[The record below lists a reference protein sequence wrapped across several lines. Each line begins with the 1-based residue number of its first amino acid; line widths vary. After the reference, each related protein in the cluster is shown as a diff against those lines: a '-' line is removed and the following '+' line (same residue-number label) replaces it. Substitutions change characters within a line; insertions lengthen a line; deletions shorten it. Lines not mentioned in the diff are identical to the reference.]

1 MAEKV
6 EEPDVPSAPG
16 ELEAGVAP
24 QAAAAASQE
33 IQPVDSASFLRCAGC
48 RHAKGVDTAAGTL
61 LCDKHNMHI
70 NAEQDEIP
78 DDCVEHEPSS

>member
-1 MAEKV
+1 MAEKP
-6 EEPDVPSAPG
+6 EQSDAPPAPG
-16 ELEAGVAP
+16 GLEAGVAP
-24 QAAAAASQE
+24 QAAPAASQD

-48 RHAKGVDTAAGTL
+48 RHAKGVDTAVGTL
-61 LCDKHNMHI
+61 LCEKHNMHI

>member
-1 MAEKV
+1 MSKNAEQ
-6 EEPDVPSAPG
+6 PDVPSAPG
-16 ELEAGVAP
+16 ELESGVAP
-24 QAAAAASQE
+24 QTAAASQE
-33 IQPVDSASFLRCAGC
+33 LQPVDSASFLRCAGC
-48 RHAKGVDTAAGTL
+48 RHAKEVDTAAGTL